1 MKPRWMTGSS
11 VVARDAVLV
20 ACAALAGCSPATIDV
35 VELAPGA
42 LFEGLIAHWTFDDGA
57 GTTAT
62 DSAGHFNGNLPP
74 TGSTATW
81 KMASEGH
88 PGFGGFL
95 HFDRGLQSEVQVP
108 GFFQPNQSS
117 WSVAGWVRAPAG
129 DTEDSYATIVSTE
142 IPLVGGWQ
150 LNLRLAPPLN
160 PTNAVSLYQYA
171 FSKGMGVTDYI
182 FENCECFVPD
192 AWVHIAG
199 VFDADRQTISLYH
212 NGILSGSTPAD
223 QTIIRGSDT
232 LYFGRWEDQPTRRLL
247 GDLDD
252 FVVYNRALTL
262 PEIKQLARAP
272 LPAMPP

>member
-1 MKPRWMTGSS
+1 MTDPAFA
-11 VVARDAVLV
+11 ARGAALA
-20 ACAALAGCSPATIDV
+20 ACATLAGCSPAAIDV

-57 GTTAT
+57 GLTVT
-62 DSAGHFNGNLPP
+62 DSTGHFNGDLPP
-74 TGSTATW
+74 TAPTATW

-95 HFDRGLQSEVQVP
+95 HFDGGPQSEVQVP
-108 GFFQPNQSS
+108 GFFQPNQAS
-117 WSVAGWVRAPAG
+117 WSVAGWVHAPAG
-129 DTEDSYATIVSTE
+129 DTKDSYATIVSTE

-150 LNLRLAPPLN
+150 LNLRLAPPVN

-171 FSKGMGVTDYI
+171 FSKGMGGTDYI

-192 AWVHIAG
+192 TWVHIAG
-199 VFDADRQTISLYH
+199 VFDADKQMISLYH
-212 NGILSGSTPAD
+212 DGISAGSTPAD
-223 QTIIRGSDT
+223 QTIIHGSDT
-232 LYFGRWEDQPTRRLL
+232 LYFGRWEDQTSRRLI

-272 LPAMPP
+272 LPATPPP